1 MVEEHENVPIGSA
14 KGASTFLIWM
24 AAFKLS
30 GIPIRLAFADWKLTK
45 SAAEAAIKAKKFF
58 FIFIVVLPVF

>member
-1 MVEEHENVPIGSA
+1 MVEKHENVSIGSA
-14 KGASTFLIWM
+14 KGASTFLVGI

-30 GIPIRLAFADWKLTK
+30 GIPIRLAFAEWKLTK

-58 FIFIVVLPVF
+58 FISIVVLPVF